1 MRIPTSKLQHLA
13 IFTTVLTGG
22 GIGTMYYLMQKQ
34 FSKADFYKLAL
45 QKLEACPV
53 AMEWLGCPPLKVHN
67 IHLNDRTNRIDGQ
80 TAQLKIPVSGS
91 KTGGYLYMSSVRD
104 PDANAWR
111 LKQAVLKIREGAT
124 INLLD
129 PPAAVAQVQETD
141 AQKELDKGYWS

>member
-80 TAQLKIPVSGS
+80 TAQTLLLMASWVEREEKEED
-91 KTGGYLYMSSVRD
+91 R
-104 PDANAWR
+104 WR